1 MKRKIA
7 FFSIFLIAANI
18 FALGVPELNER
29 VCDYGGILNARQKV
43 EITDYLERLEQTSG
57 IQIGVL
63 TVPSL
68 KGDSIERFSMKAAEK
83 WKLGQNKKDNGAL
96 LVVALAE
103 RKMRIEVGYG
113 LEDKL
118 TDTKCGL
125 ILRNV
130 VAPAFRNGN
139 YGLGIYDAVRNMG
152 GIASDNAELV
162 ANNVAKSDSDDE
174 DDFMSLFYGLF
185 FVIGWIILFSN
196 ISRRR
201 NFGWLPWFLFFNSMG
216 GGSNYHHSGSGGFSS
231 RSSGGSR
238 NSFSGGGG
246 HFGGGGASSG
256 W

>member
-18 FALGVPELNER
+18 FALDVPELNER
-29 VCDYGGILNARQKV
+29 VCDYGGILNVGQKV
-43 EITDYLERLEQTSG
+43 KITDYLERLEQTSG

-113 LEDKL
+113 LEGIL

-125 ILRNV
+125 IIRNII
-130 VAPAFRNGN
+130 APEFRNGN
-139 YGLGIYDAVRNMG
+139 YQAGIVNAVNNMVGLVKGDESLVSKRVLNESSGDSGAFIFMGVVLLYGFIFVMAVVTSKKRG
-152 GIASDNAELV
+152 PRTGTGTRTTPYV
-162 ANNVAKSDSDDE
+162 HHVP
-174 DDFMSLFYGLF
+174 
-185 FVIGWIILFSN
+185 
-196 ISRRR
+196 R
-201 NFGWLPWFLFFNSMG
+201 NFGSG
-216 GGSNYHHSGSGGFSS
+216 GGG
-231 RSSGGSR
+231 
-238 NSFSGGGG
+238 FSGGGG
-246 HFGGGGASSG
+246 SFGGGGASGG